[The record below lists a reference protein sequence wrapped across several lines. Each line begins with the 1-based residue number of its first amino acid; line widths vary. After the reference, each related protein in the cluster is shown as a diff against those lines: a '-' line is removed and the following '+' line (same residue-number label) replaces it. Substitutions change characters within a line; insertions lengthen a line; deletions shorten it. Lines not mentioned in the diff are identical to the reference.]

1 MKNTKNIK
9 QRLQLLLQNWV
20 FVVLF
25 IILVLLLGFI
35 SNQYEFSKDITQA
48 NRNTLTEGSIGVLK
62 EMDGPINLTV
72 FATKDDVNKGDKFRQ
87 GIINFIVR
95 YQRSKPDINIKFIS
109 PVEEPKLAQDMGI
122 RVDGEVVVE
131 YNKRT
136 EHITPPFA
144 EQELTNLLVRLTR
157 TNEKPI
163 MYLDGHGEKNL
174 LGLKNSDLGE
184 FGKQLEN
191 KGFKFSNPDLTV
203 LPSVPQE
210 GSMLVIASPKKD
222 VSDLEAKKNCEIS

>member
-25 IILVLLLGFI
+25 VILVLLLGFI

-87 GIINFIVR
+87 GIINFIAR

-174 LGLKNSDLGE
+174 LGLK
-184 FGKQLEN
+184 
-191 KGFKFSNPDLTV
+191 KFRFR
-203 LPSVPQE
+203 
-210 GSMLVIASPKKD
+210 
-222 VSDLEAKKNCEIS
+222 

>member
-20 FVVLF
+20 FVGLF

-87 GIINFIVR
+87 GIINFIAR
-95 YQRSKPDINIKFIS
+95 YQRSKPDINIKF
-109 PVEEPKLAQDMGI
+109 
-122 RVDGEVVVE
+122 
-131 YNKRT
+131 
-136 EHITPPFA
+136 
-144 EQELTNLLVRLTR
+144 
-157 TNEKPI
+157 
-163 MYLDGHGEKNL
+163 
-174 LGLKNSDLGE
+174 
-184 FGKQLEN
+184 
-191 KGFKFSNPDLTV
+191 
-203 LPSVPQE
+203 
-210 GSMLVIASPKKD
+210 LVIG
-222 VSDLEAKKNCEIS
+222 